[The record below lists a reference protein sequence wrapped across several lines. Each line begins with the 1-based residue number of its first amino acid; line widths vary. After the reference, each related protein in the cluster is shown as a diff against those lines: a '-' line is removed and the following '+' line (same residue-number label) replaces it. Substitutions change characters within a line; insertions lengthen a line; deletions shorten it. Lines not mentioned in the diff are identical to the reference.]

1 MVSQALQYHT
11 AVTAQERARLSPGVP
26 ESSGGH
32 ATEVMDTVSTSA
44 RQTTL
49 WDVTA
54 ACATGVKVS
63 PLLTAPPA
71 PTLSSAWHLM
81 ENQEPPA
88 VTPHK
93 PDKLRD

>member
-1 MVSQALQYHT
+1 MVRQALQYHT
-11 AVTAQERARLSPGVP
+11 AVTAQKRARLSPGVP
-26 ESSGGH
+26 ESSGGC
-32 ATEVMDTVSTSA
+32 ATEVMDTVSISA
-44 RQTTL
+44 RQML

-63 PLLTAPPA
+63 PLLTAPRA

>member
-1 MVSQALQYHT
+1 MLQSDGHCQHKCKANNALGCH
-11 AVTAQERARLSPGVP
+11 
-26 ESSGGH
+26 
-32 ATEVMDTVSTSA
+32 
-44 RQTTL
+44 
-49 WDVTA
+49 A

-63 PLLTAPPA
+63 PLLTAPQA